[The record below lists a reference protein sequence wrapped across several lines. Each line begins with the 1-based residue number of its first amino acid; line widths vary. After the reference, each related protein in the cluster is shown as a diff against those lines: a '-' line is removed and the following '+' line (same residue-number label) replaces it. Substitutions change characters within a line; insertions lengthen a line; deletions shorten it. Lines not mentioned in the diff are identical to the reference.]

1 MRLSLSRLLP
11 KSLVARV
18 FALYTVTLLL
28 FVGSG
33 LWLFYHYQ
41 FTQEMEDA
49 QQSATMLVEVVAQTI
64 SDSAVIGDYD
74 TINRTLEKSV
84 LRSQFASAAFID
96 LTGGVVR
103 SENQVEPVVHA
114 PDWLLNAVAEQLS
127 DVNRTVNVGGRDYG
141 VLRLTFDVGVV
152 AGGIWLLTRGALS
165 LATISFFVG
174 LLLIWFPLRR
184 WLGSLER
191 VRTFEADFQNDAEL
205 AGETL
210 LADVPEEFRPT
221 FEVLNRTAG
230 SLRQELFRREQ
241 ALASLRSLLAG
252 LVPTDQPAGREG
264 SDDIALLSQSIVE
277 LVQER
282 EAGRRQ
288 LQLAKEVAESANKS
302 KSEFLANM
310 SHEIRTPMNGIIGMA
325 ELVVETEL
333 SSEQQEFVGIV
344 KNSAE
349 ALLSIINDIL
359 DFSKIEVG
367 KLSIEAILF
376 NLHQTLEEIVQSLSL
391 RAREK
396 GLRLAYEI
404 DSNVPAHLIGD
415 PLRLRQ
421 ILLNLIGNGL
431 KFTESGEVVVR
442 CEIAPNSDRGK
453 LKFTV
458 RDTGIGIEPENL
470 GQIFDAFAQE
480 DGSITRRFGGTGLG
494 LSITRH
500 LVELMKGSMW
510 VESEPGR
517 GSRFYFT
524 IALAKAVPAEI
535 AETSDATGQSEKVL
549 TPAPVAA
556 DGPSILVAED
566 HPINQ
571 KLAMAIL
578 TKRGYRVTLA
588 ADGRE
593 AIAKFSDERFAA
605 ILMDMQMPEMDGLE
619 ATMAIRQ
626 LESDQK
632 LPRTPI
638 VAMTANAMQGD
649 RERCLEAGMDDY
661 LSKPIRADA
670 LFSLLERILSVK
682 IP

>member
-310 SHEIRTPMNGIIGMA
+310 SHEIRTPMNGIIGMT
-325 ELVVETEL
+325 ELVLETEL

-359 DFSKIEVG
+359 DFSKIEAG

-391 RAREK
+391 RAR
-396 GLRLAYEI
+396 
-404 DSNVPAHLIGD
+404 
-415 PLRLRQ
+415 
-421 ILLNLIGNGL
+421 
-431 KFTESGEVVVR
+431 
-442 CEIAPNSDRGK
+442 GK
-453 LKFTV
+453 RV
-458 RDTGIGIEPENL
+458 
-470 GQIFDAFAQE
+470 A
-480 DGSITRRFGGTGLG
+480 LG
-494 LSITRH
+494 L
-500 LVELMKGSMW
+500 
-510 VESEPGR
+510 
-517 GSRFYFT
+517 
-524 IALAKAVPAEI
+524 
-535 AETSDATGQSEKVL
+535 
-549 TPAPVAA
+549 
-556 DGPSILVAED
+556 
-566 HPINQ
+566 
-571 KLAMAIL
+571 
-578 TKRGYRVTLA
+578 
-588 ADGRE
+588 
-593 AIAKFSDERFAA
+593 
-605 ILMDMQMPEMDGLE
+605 
-619 ATMAIRQ
+619 
-626 LESDQK
+626 
-632 LPRTPI
+632 
-638 VAMTANAMQGD
+638 
-649 RERCLEAGMDDY
+649 
-661 LSKPIRADA
+661 
-670 LFSLLERILSVK
+670 
-682 IP
+682 

>member
-1 MRLSLSRLLP
+1 MKLSLLRLLP

-18 FALYTVTLLL
+18 YALYTVTLLL

-49 QQSATMLVEVVAQTI
+49 QQSATMLVEVVVQTI

-96 LTGGVVR
+96 LAGGVVR
-103 SENQVEPVVHA
+103 SENRVEPVTRA
-114 PDWLLNAVAEQLS
+114 PDWLLNAVSEHLS

-152 AGGIWLLTRGALS
+152 ASGIWQLTRGALM
-165 LATISFFVG
+165 LATISFFAG

-191 VRTFEADFQNDAEL
+191 VRTFEADFENDGAL
-205 AGETL
+205 AGEAL
-210 LADVPEEFRPT
+210 LNDVPEEFRHT

-230 SLRQELFRREQ
+230 SLRKELASREQ
-241 ALASLRSLLAG
+241 ALASLRGVLAG
-252 LVPTDQPAGREG
+252 LVPTAQSAGREG
-264 SDDIALLSQSIVE
+264 SDDIALLSQTIVE

-288 LQLAKEVAESANKS
+288 LQLAKEVAEAANKA

-310 SHEIRTPMNGIIGMA
+310 SHEIRTPMNGIIGMT
-325 ELVVETEL
+325 ELVLQTEL
-333 SSEQQEFVGIV
+333 SGEQQEFVGIV

-359 DFSKIEVG
+359 DFSKIEAG
-367 KLSIEAILF
+367 KLSIEAISF
-376 NLHQTLEEIVQSLSL
+376 NLPQTVDEIVQSLSL
-391 RAREK
+391 HAREK
-396 GLRLAYEI
+396 GLRLACEI
-404 DSNVPAHLIGD
+404 EPTVPKFVIGD

-421 ILLNLIGNGL
+421 VLLNLIGNAL

-442 CEIAPNSDRGK
+442 CEAVPDSGGGK
-453 LKFTV
+453 LQFAV
-458 RDTGIGIEPENL
+458 LDTGIGIEPENL
-470 GQIFDAFAQE
+470 GQIFEAFAQE

-494 LSITRH
+494 LSITRR
-500 LVELMKGSMW
+500 LVELMDGSMS

-517 GSRFYFT
+517 GSCFFFT
-524 IALAKAVPAEI
+524 IAVAKAEQPAV
-535 AETSDATGQSEKVL
+535 AEASSAAAQSDNASESSG
-549 TPAPVAA
+549 AA
-556 DGPSILVAED
+556 DGPSVLVAED

-578 TKRGYRVTLA
+578 TRRGYRVTLA
-588 ADGRE
+588 ANGRE
-593 AIAKFSDERFAA
+593 AVTRCASEHFAA
-605 ILMDMQMPEMDGLE
+605 ILMDMQMPLMDGLE
-619 ATMAIRQ
+619 ATRAIRQ
-626 LESDQK
+626 LELDQH
-632 LPRTPI
+632 LARTPI

-661 LSKPIRADA
+661 LSKPIRADE
-670 LFSLLERILSVK
+670 LFSLLERIVK
-682 IP
+682 N

>member
-1 MRLSLSRLLP
+1 MRLSPFNFLP

-41 FTQEMEDA
+41 FSQEMEDA
-49 QQSATMLVEVVAQTI
+49 QQSATMLVEVVVQTI

-103 SENQVEPVVHA
+103 SENRMEPLALA
-114 PDWLLNAVAEQLS
+114 PAWLKNAVFEQLS

-141 VLRLTFDVGVV
+141 VLRLTFDVDVV
-152 AGGIWLLTRGALS
+152 AGAIWQLTRGALM

-174 LLLIWFPLRR
+174 LLLIWFPLSR

-191 VRTFEADFQNDAEL
+191 VRTFEADFQNDATE
-205 AGETL
+205 AGEAL
-210 LADVPEEFRPT
+210 LKDVPEEFRPT

-230 SLRQELFRREQ
+230 SLRKELASREQ
-241 ALASLRSLLAG
+241 ALASLRGVLDGRMPVGA
-252 LVPTDQPAGREG
+252 TAAREG
-264 SDDIALLSQSIVE
+264 GDDIALLSQTIVE

-288 LQLAKEVAESANKS
+288 LQLAKEVAETANKA

-310 SHEIRTPMNGIIGMA
+310 SHEIRTPMNGIIGMT
-325 ELVVETEL
+325 ELVLQTEL
-333 SSEQQEFVGIV
+333 SGEQQEFVGIV

-349 ALLSIINDIL
+349 ALMGIINDIL
-359 DFSKIEVG
+359 DFSKIEAG
-367 KLSIEAILF
+367 KLSIEAVPF
-376 NLHQTLEEIVQSLSL
+376 NLPRTIDEIMQSLSL

-396 GLRLAYEI
+396 GLKLTYDIEP
-404 DSNVPAHLIGD
+404 DVPANIVGD

-421 ILLNLIGNGL
+421 ILLNLIGNAL
-431 KFTESGEVVVR
+431 KFTETGEVILH
-442 CEIAPNSDRGK
+442 CGFDSNSEGKK
-453 LKFTV
+453 LKFAV
-458 RDTGIGIEPENL
+458 IDTGIGIEPENL
-470 GQIFDAFAQE
+470 GQIFEAFAQE

-494 LSITRH
+494 LSITRR
-500 LVELMKGSMW
+500 LVELMDGTIW
-510 VESEPGR
+510 VESEPGQ
-517 GSRFYFT
+517 GSRFFFT
-524 IALAKAVPAEI
+524 IAVAKALQADVA
-535 AETSDATGQSEKVL
+535 DASI
-549 TPAPVAA
+549 VAKQPESGRKPESIST

-578 TKRGYRVTLA
+578 TRHGYQVTLA
-588 ADGRE
+588 AHGVE
-593 AIAKFSDERFAA
+593 AVSKFSNQRFAA
-605 ILMDMQMPEMDGLE
+605 ILMDMQMPQMDGLE
-619 ATMAIRQ
+619 ATRVIRR
-626 LESDQK
+626 LELDQS
-632 LPRTPI
+632 LQHTPI
-638 VAMTANAMQGD
+638 IAMTANAMQGD
-649 RERCLEAGMDDY
+649 RELCLEAGMDDY
-661 LSKPIRADA
+661 LSKPIRADE

-682 IP
+682 VP